1 VIFRIKAEIKKQ
13 QLTYGRIIE
22 IALVYVIFSLT
33 NLVFVWKL
41 LPVSDRMYLVWIIS
55 YATITFMLRPSP
67 RIHYFTALI
76 HLLFCPYLLSI
87 LEEDMAEK
95 VAVFVYFYLCA
106 GAIAD
111 FVESRKRMMVE
122 EWGEQES

>member
-1 VIFRIKAEIKKQ
+1 
-13 QLTYGRIIE
+13 
-22 IALVYVIFSLT
+22 
-33 NLVFVWKL
+33 
-41 LPVSDRMYLVWIIS
+41 
-55 YATITFMLRPSP
+55 
-67 RIHYFTALI
+67 
-76 HLLFCPYLLSI
+76 
-87 LEEDMAEK
+87 MAEK